1 MIWLSRGLGYFR
13 GLFNRKMGTSRNV
26 YHAGPIPYKWCMKSK
41 GMYDMK
47 ILKTREENKN
57 YFLKTVF
64 EVEHRDA
71 VMLEA
76 VTVEKQML

>member
-1 MIWLSRGLGYFR
+1 
-13 GLFNRKMGTSRNV
+13 
-26 YHAGPIPYKWCMKSK
+26 MKSK

-47 ILKTREENKN
+47 ILKTKEESKN